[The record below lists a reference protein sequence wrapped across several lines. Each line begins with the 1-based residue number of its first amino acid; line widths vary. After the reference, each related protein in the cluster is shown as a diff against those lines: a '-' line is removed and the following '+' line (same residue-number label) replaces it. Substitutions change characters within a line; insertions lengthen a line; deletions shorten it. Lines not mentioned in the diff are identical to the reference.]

1 MRRRRRDLGGV
12 AASVVGVNEDASC
25 ASLTALAP
33 GVYAWCGDPPD
44 LGRANA
50 GVVVDEDGLT
60 VVDTLMV
67 PSQSEPFRAA
77 VSALGPPVP
86 RVVLTSGQ
94 IEFAGGTAGF
104 RLAAVYGSPLASA
117 HLDQE
122 PNTEAYKAF
131 LPEFADEFDGLST
144 RAVTHVVQ
152 EPVMLTPAVEL
163 IPCQGHTPGN
173 LLVRVPAAGV
183 LFAGGMC
190 SFGVTPLAFQGDPAA
205 WADALSAVAELADT
219 IVPGH
224 GPVGGPA
231 QVRELQGYLRA
242 CVEAHGDPNAIGPG
256 PWDGWAARHLDAINV
271 ERAHLLAAG
280 DDHVPPSMLRAIG
293 AT

>member
-1 MRRRRRDLGGV
+1 MSRVSAAPGV
-12 AASVVGVNEDASC
+12 
-25 ASLTALAP
+25 SLTALAP
-33 GVYAWCGDPPD
+33 GVYAWCEQPPG

-67 PSQSEPFRAA
+67 PSQSEPFAAA

-86 RVVLTSGQ
+86 RVVLTSGH
-94 IEFAGGTAGF
+94 IEFAGGTDRF

-131 LPEFADEFDGLST
+131 MPEFAEEFDGLAT
-144 RAVTHVVQ
+144 RSVTHVVD

-163 IPCQGHTPGN
+163 IPCAGHTPGN
-173 LLVRVPAAGV
+173 LLVRVPAAGI

-205 WADALSAVAELADT
+205 WARSLTAVAELAET

-224 GPVGGPA
+224 GRVGGPA
-231 QVRELQGYLRA
+231 QVRELQAYLWA
-242 CVEAHGDPNAIGPG
+242 CVEADGDPDAIAPG

-271 ERAHLLAAG
+271 ERAHLLAQG
-280 DDHVPPSMLRAIG
+280 DERIPPSMLRAIG
-293 AT
+293 VQ

>member
-1 MRRRRRDLGGV
+1 MDGAAPRASLMTV
-12 AASVVGVNEDASC
+12 AA
-25 ASLTALAP
+25 
-33 GVYAWCGDPPD
+33 GVYAWCEEPPGV
-44 LGRANA
+44 GRANA

-67 PSQSEPFRAA
+67 PSQSGPFEVA
-77 VSALGPPVP
+77 VSELALPVA
-86 RVVLTSGQ
+86 RVVLTSGH
-94 IEFAGGTAGF
+94 IEFAGGTSRF

-131 LPEFADEFDGLST
+131 MPDYAEEFDGLTT
-144 RAVTHVVQ
+144 RPVTHVVD
-152 EPVMLTPAVEL
+152 EPVMLTPAVEV

-173 LLVRVPAAGV
+173 LMVRVPAAGV

-205 WADALSAVAELADT
+205 WAANLTAVAELAET

-224 GPVGGPA
+224 GRVGGPD
-231 QVRELQGYLRA
+231 QVRDLQAYLWA
-242 CVEAHGDPNAIGPG
+242 CVEANGDPDAIPPG

-271 ERAHLLAAG
+271 ERAHLLARG
-280 DDHVPPSMLRAIG
+280 EDRIPPAMLRAIG
-293 AT
+293 VS